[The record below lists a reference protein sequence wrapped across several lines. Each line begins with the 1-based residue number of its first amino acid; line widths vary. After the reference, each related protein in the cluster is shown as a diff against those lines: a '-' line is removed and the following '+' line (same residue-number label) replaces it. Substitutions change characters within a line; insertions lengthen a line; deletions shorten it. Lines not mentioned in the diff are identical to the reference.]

1 MAIRLFSDGRVLRP
15 VRMVVM
21 PIMHASISL
30 ANVMLVVLSMSLV
43 LMLVYG
49 QLFGVFDDALSL
61 GTWGLARLFKMLY
74 APGERHPPTATDPPR
89 GAAPMPREHGVAGQN
104 VRPHVRPPLIHAARR
119 AAQATWRTGT

>member
-1 MAIRLFSDGRVLRP
+1 MLGPPIRYPLQITMAIRLFSDGRVLRP

-49 QLFGVFDDALSL
+49 QAPSVRNVRNVRTVCILRSVSDIDRHDAS
-61 GTWGLARLFKMLY
+61 G
-74 APGERHPPTATDPPR
+74 PHIPCSPTAVCHTLP
-89 GAAPMPREHGVAGQN
+89 
-104 VRPHVRPPLIHAARR
+104 PPLPPC
-119 AAQATWRTGT
+119 AQLP